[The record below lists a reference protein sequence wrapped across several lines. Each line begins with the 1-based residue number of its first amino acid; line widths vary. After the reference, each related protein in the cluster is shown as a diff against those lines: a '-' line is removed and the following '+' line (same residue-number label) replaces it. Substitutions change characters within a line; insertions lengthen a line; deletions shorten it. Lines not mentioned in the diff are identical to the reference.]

1 MNNIQVNFEDDS
13 ILKEIKAK
21 VKSGIIKDDVID
33 TSLIDLTEK
42 FALDIKEKGISNSS
56 IRNIYDSF
64 KNLQQR
70 LSQEYIKKLSENLL
84 DTKGAENEAFRK
96 IFPMIKLMK
105 SKTFYVLERK
115 AQDEKNINMRKS
127 YLALKEFISVF
138 ITNIKSKKEYD
149 AFVDLFECIIGNL
162 K

>member
-1 MNNIQVNFEDDS
+1 MNNIQVNFQDDS
-13 ILKEIKAK
+13 ILNEIKSK

-33 TSLIDLTEK
+33 TSLIDLTEE

-70 LSQEYIKKLSENLL
+70 LTQEYIKKLSENLL

-115 AQDEKNINMRKS
+115 AQDEKNVMTKKS
-127 YLALKEFISVF
+127 YLALKEFISIF